1 MEELI
6 NGLQRIPFLS
16 QFVNF
21 HGTLAMLSLILFGAA
36 IILYFFTSKIQL
48 SINWLKN
55 TLIALFVDLVL
66 LDIAG
71 LIAYIFYRGAD
82 GPRSILIA
90 SKNTAW
96 LHSVIFEHKEFLA
109 FAPTLLIFSAMFVVF
124 KLGNSFGDDKKAHY
138 LRLAV
143 ISSILLSLLFVLIVA
158 GEAVLVTKVA
168 PI

>member
-6 NGLQRIPFLS
+6 NGLQRISFLS
-16 QFVNF
+16 QLVNF
-21 HGTLAMLSLILFGAA
+21 HGTLAMLSLILFGAS
-36 IILYFFTSKIQL
+36 IILYFFTTRLQL
-48 SINWLKN
+48 SISWLKSV
-55 TLIALFVDLVL
+55 LVALFIDLTL

-71 LIAYIFYRGAD
+71 LIAYISYRGAD
-82 GPRSILIA
+82 GAKSILIA
-90 SKNTAW
+90 SEKTAW
-96 LHSVIFEHKEFLA
+96 LHNVIFEHKEFLA
-109 FAPTLLIFSAMFVVF
+109 FAPTLLIFSAMFIVF
-124 KLGNSFGDDKKAHY
+124 KLGNSFGDHNKVHY